1 MSAVDWLVLF
11 GTLGIIIG
19 YGVWKTRGPSDMAVY
34 LHGGYR
40 DHWLTV
46 GLAVMATQASA
57 ITFLSLP
64 GQAYEDGLRFIQ
76 FYFGLPL
83 AMVVL
88 SIVFVPRFYRLRAL
102 TAYEVLEKRFDLKT
116 RQLTAFL
123 FLLQRGLSAGI
134 TIYAPAIVL
143 SKVLGWSLN
152 LTCLVIGS
160 LVTFYTVVGGTR
172 AVSQTQKYQM
182 AVMLGGMVVAF
193 FVVVRRLPADLT
205 FGHALAVAGT
215 FGKMNAVDFAGGLGS
230 RYTVWS
236 GLLGG
241 GFLAMSYFG
250 TDQSQV
256 QRYLSGRSVT
266 ETRLGLL
273 FNGLLKIP
281 MQLLILFVGV
291 MVFVYYQFNVP
302 PLFFN
307 ESELARV
314 AKTAQ
319 ASELASL
326 EAEHRAA
333 FARKRTEVEALVAA
347 LGSDSSHQTSHD
359 VAVAAARARV
369 QAAAADSDAIR
380 VRTRALIGQALPRAE
395 TKDGDYVFIS
405 FVMANF
411 PRGLI
416 GLLIAVILCA
426 AMSST
431 ASELTALGGCTVV
444 DFYRRSLRPDASDA
458 HYLRVAKV
466 ATFGWGVLAVV
477 FAASASLIDNL
488 IQAVNIL
495 GSLFYGTILGIF
507 LAAFFAARLRATPVF
522 IAALISEALVIGLWL
537 ATDIGFLW
545 FNVIGCAAVMLL
557 AAVLNVAVRK
567 PSLPATTPRTPA

>member
-1 MSAVDWLVLF
+1 MSALDWVVLL
-11 GTLGIIIG
+11 GTLGVITG
-19 YGVWKTRGPSDMAVY
+19 YGLWKTRGATDMSAY

-46 GLAVMATQASA
+46 GFAVMATQASA
-57 ITFLSLP
+57 ITFLSVP

-143 SKVLGWSLN
+143 SKVFGWSLN
-152 LTCLVIGS
+152 LTNLAIGALVI
-160 LVTFYTVVGGTR
+160 FYTVLGGTR
-172 AVSQTQKYQM
+172 AVNQTQRHQM
-182 AVMLGGMVVAF
+182 IVMLGGMVVAF
-193 FVVVRRLPADLT
+193 VIVVRRLPADLS
-205 FGHALAVAGT
+205 FDHALAVAGT
-215 FGKMNAVDFAGGLGS
+215 FGKMNAVDFGGGLSS

-241 GFLAMSYFG
+241 GFLAMAYFG

-266 ETRLGLL
+266 ESRLGLL
-273 FNGLLKIP
+273 FNALLKIP

-291 MVFVYYQFNVP
+291 MVFVYYQFNAP

-307 ESELARV
+307 EAELARV
-314 AKTAQ
+314 AKTPQ
-319 ASELASL
+319 ASALASL
-326 EAEHRAA
+326 EVEHRAA
-333 FARKRTEVEALVAA
+333 FAHKRQEVEALVTALRSDAA
-347 LGSDSSHQTSHD
+347 GAANAA
-359 VAVAAARARV
+359 AVSAARARV
-369 QAAAADSDAIR
+369 VQAAARSNDIR
-380 VRTRALIGQALPRAE
+380 ARTRALIERAVPRPE

-405 FVMANF
+405 FVIANF

-431 ASELTALGGCTVV
+431 ASELSALGSCTVV
-444 DFYRRSLRPDASDA
+444 DFYRRSFRPNAPDA
-458 HYLRVAKV
+458 HYLRVAKA
-466 ATFGWGVLAVV
+466 ATFGWGILAVV
-477 FAASASLIDNL
+477 FAASASLLDNL

-507 LAAFFAARLRATPVF
+507 LAAFLAPRLRATPVF
-522 IAALISEALVIGLWL
+522 IAALISETLVIGLWL

-545 FNVIGCAAVMLL
+545 FNVIGCAAVLLL
-557 AAVLNVAVRK
+557 AAALNLAVQEPVA
-567 PSLPATTPRTPA
+567 T